1 MLSAFGQDEISKADA
16 YYKGYLYKEAINEY
30 KKEKALEAL
39 KPNQLLNLANSYFKI
54 KNYSEASKIYTDFY
68 KSGEKMSGNHFNVM
82 LQSIAKTTNDIN
94 KVKAF
99 FNSKSDSLSSELIEN
114 ANFNFELFESNSDID
129 SDFKVFNVKSNS
141 RQSDMSPAFYK
152 EKLLFSSS
160 RIDKSKEVYSPS
172 GESYLDIYISRIES
186 SGNIYSSVKF
196 TQMPDSK
203 FHKSTPYYSET
214 LDKIFYI
221 LSNVEGNQ
229 LLLDN
234 NGKNALAL
242 GVLEENMQFDFLLK
256 DLSTSFYYPYYDDA
270 TGKLFFAANFEGGY
284 GGTDIYYVY
293 TNNGQIMSAPVNLGP
308 RVNSPGNEIAPFIFE
323 NSLYF
328 SSDIFYGMGG
338 MDVYKTNFNEDD
350 QYSIPVNLGQGINS
364 PHDDFGF
371 IIREDNKKGLLGYFA
386 SNRPGGKGGDDIYGF
401 RVDKRPGLKTLT
413 VRGEVSNLNSNQ
425 VIDKAKVSLLNK
437 EGELLK
443 EVYTNKSGEYRIEV
457 PWQEEV
463 TVQSTKEKYSTF
475 SMSYTKEK
483 LDSIQ
488 DKPHNINIV
497 ALDDLVEEKE
507 KQTVIKLNKFY
518 FDSGRT
524 SLKPEIETELDKVV
538 EVMKSFPQLQ
548 LRIESHTDSRG
559 GSATNFRL
567 SQKRADAMKAYLMK
581 KGVSASSI
589 LYAIG
594 YGEDKITNVCKNG
607 VYCLEMLHKQN
618 QRTLIVIL
626 NYNLL
631 F

>member
-1 MLSAFGQDEISKADA
+1 MTMLPSYGQDKPSKADG
-16 YYKGYLYKEAINEY
+16 YYKEYLYEEAINEY
-30 KKEKALEAL
+30 KKEKALIPL
-39 KPNQLLNLANSYFKI
+39 KPNQLLNLANAYFKI
-54 KNYSEASKIYTDFY
+54 KNYSEAAKIYTDFY

-114 ANFNFELFESNSDID
+114 ANFNFELFESNNNID

-152 EKLLFSSS
+152 EKLLFSSA
-160 RIDKSKEVYSPS
+160 RIHKSKKIYAPS
-172 GESYLDIYISRIES
+172 GESYLDVYISRIEP
-186 SGNIYSSVKF
+186 SGNVFSSVRF
-196 TQMPDSK
+196 TDMPKSK
-203 FHKSTPYYSET
+203 FHKSTPYYSEK
-214 LDKIFYI
+214 LNKIFYI
-221 LSNVEGNQ
+221 LSNTEDDE
-229 LLLDN
+229 LSIDD

-242 GVLEENMQFDFLLK
+242 GVLDENMKFNFLLK
-256 DLSTSFYYPYYDDA
+256 DLSTSFYYPFYDDE
-270 TGKLFFAANFEGGY
+270 TQRLFFAANFEGGY
-284 GGTDIYYVY
+284 GGTDIYFVY

-308 RVNSPGNEIAPFIFE
+308 RVNSPGNEIAPFMFE

-338 MDVYKTNFNEDD
+338 MDVYKTNFNEDG

-364 PHDDFGF
+364 
-371 IIREDNKKGLLGYFA
+371 
-386 SNRPGGKGGDDIYGF
+386 
-401 RVDKRPGLKTLT
+401 LT
-413 VRGEVSNLNSNQ
+413 VRGQVSNLNSKRA
-425 VIDKAKVSLLNK
+425 IDKAKVSLINK

-443 EVYTNKSGEYRIEV
+443 EVYTNESGEYRIEV

-463 TVQSTKEKYSTF
+463 AIQSTKEKYSTF

-518 FDSGRT
+518 FDNGRT

>member
-1 MLSAFGQDEISKADA
+1 MTMLPSYGQDKPSKADG
-16 YYKGYLYKEAINEY
+16 YYKEYLYEEAINEY
-30 KKEKALEAL
+30 KKEKALIPL
-39 KPNQLLNLANSYFKI
+39 KPNQLLNLANAYFKI
-54 KNYSEASKIYTDFY
+54 KNYSEAAKIYTDFY

-114 ANFNFELFESNSDID
+114 ANFNFELFESNNNID

-152 EKLLFSSS
+152 EKLLFSSA
-160 RIDKSKEVYSPS
+160 RIHKSKKIYAPS
-172 GESYLDIYISRIES
+172 GESYLDVYISRIEP
-186 SGNIYSSVKF
+186 SGNVFSSVRF
-196 TQMPDSK
+196 TDMPKSK
-203 FHKSTPYYSET
+203 FHKSTPYYSEK
-214 LDKIFYI
+214 LNKIFYI
-221 LSNVEGNQ
+221 LSNTEDDE
-229 LLLDN
+229 LSIDD

-242 GVLEENMQFDFLLK
+242 GVLDENMKFNFLLK
-256 DLSTSFYYPYYDDA
+256 DLSTSFYYPFYDDE
-270 TGKLFFAANFEGGY
+270 TQRLFFAANFEGGY
-284 GGTDIYYVY
+284 GGTDIYFVY

-338 MDVYKTNFNEDD
+338 MDVYKTNFNEDG

-364 PHDDFGF
+364 IQDDFGF
-371 IIREDNKKGLLGYFA
+371 IIREDDKKGLLGYFA
-386 SNRPGGKGGDDIYGF
+386 SNRPEGKGGDDIYGF
-401 RVDKRPGLKTLT
+401 RVDERPGLKTLT
-413 VRGEVSNLNSNQ
+413 VRGQVSNLYSKRA
-425 VIDKAKVSLLNK
+425 IDKAKVSLINK

-443 EVYTNKSGEYRIEV
+443 EVYTNESGEYRIEV

-463 TVQSTKEKYSTF
+463 AIQSTKEKYSTF

-518 FDSGRT
+518 FDNGRT

-559 GSATNFRL
+559 GSATKRESLPLVFYMLLDMEKIRL
-567 SQKRADAMKAYLMK
+567 QTFVKM
-581 KGVSASSI
+581 
-589 LYAIG
+589 
-594 YGEDKITNVCKNG
+594 
-607 VYCLEMLHKQN
+607 VY
-618 QRTLIVIL
+618 TV
-626 NYNLL
+626 
-631 F
+631 